1 MICLFTVASLII
13 SVIWMPYALYHPVS
27 IPFLQLLLDARN
39 NNTIK
44 GAGGMSELRKSL
56 MLTFREDNSI
66 F

>member
-1 MICLFTVASLII
+1 
-13 SVIWMPYALYHPVS
+13 MPYALYHPVS